1 MAGFINYFSGIINSL
16 GYIGIFL
23 AAALEYACFPISSE
37 ILLPFIG
44 YSVYLGKL
52 SLFKAIISST
62 IGGGVGCSFCYFL
75 GRFGRGII
83 EKLFKKNGAVYLGI
97 EKAERYFDKMGN
109 ESVFYGRLMPI
120 VRTYISFPAGM
131 AKMGFPRFFMFSVM
145 GAMLWN
151 TALVS
156 VGFALGEHW
165 ESVSVFFSE
174 NKNLILILVF
184 IFVGIFLCFR
194 RKKC

>member
-83 EKLFKKNGAVYLGI
+83 EKLFKKTEPYI
-97 EKAERYFDKMGN
+97 W
-109 ESVFYGRLMPI
+109 ESKKRRDILI
-120 VRTYISFPAGM
+120 KWGM
-131 AKMGFPRFFMFSVM
+131 SLFFM
-145 GAMLWN
+145 A
-151 TALVS
+151 AL
-156 VGFALGEHW
+156 
-165 ESVSVFFSE
+165 
-174 NKNLILILVF
+174 
-184 IFVGIFLCFR
+184 CP
-194 RKKC
+194 

>member
-52 SLFKAIISST
+52 SLFKA
-62 IGGGVGCSFCYFL
+62 
-75 GRFGRGII
+75 II

-145 GAMLWN
+145 GAMIWN